1 MATLGATGSIWL
13 HVFEGVCTDHT
24 DYVWI
29 PEERAYTIDVKRK
42 VLSYFD
48 RAKKNLMRIKVK
60 PRMANYNC
68 RSNCKKNLAS

>member
-48 RAKKNLMRIKVK
+48 KQSQEKLNEDKSKALHGQ
-60 PRMANYNC
+60 
-68 RSNCKKNLAS
+68 L

>member
-13 HVFEGVCTDHT
+13 HVFEGVCIDHA

-29 PEERAYTIDVKRK
+29 PEERAYTIDVRRK

-48 RAKKNLMRIKVK
+48 KQSQEKLNEDKSKAPHGQL
-60 PRMANYNC
+60 
-68 RSNCKKNLAS
+68 